1 LRSPSYSWH
10 SRGLAM
16 SLIEIEDLTFSYT
29 SQRQE
34 PALRNLSCSIEQGSF
49 VGITGLADAGKSTF
63 CRLIAGYIPH
73 FFHGEFSGRVSVA
86 ATDTRETTIGELA
99 ERVGFVFE
107 NPFDQLTGASLTVL
121 EEAAFALENMG
132 LAREEIRL
140 RAEKSLSQ
148 VGMGDLK
155 DRHPQQLS
163 GGQSQRLALAS
174 ILAVQ
179 PEVFILDEPTSQLDP
194 LGVEEVFDVITDM
207 HSTGNTLIVVSQDL
221 DHLAIRADRLIV
233 IDRGE
238 IKWDGEP
245 REVLLDA
252 AEARYPILIPDVL
265 QISRKLREAG
275 RIPSNSPVPLT
286 VVQAA
291 KELSSID
298 TPGSAAQTIAS
309 DRTSRRSKEKRSN
322 EIVFEDV
329 HFDYPT
335 GVSAIRGISLSLDE
349 GCVCIV
355 GQNGSGKTTFARHL
369 NGLLKPTRGHVLVR
383 GKDTREY
390 RVAELAREVGLAFQN
405 PDDQL
410 FRSTVEEEVRFGP
423 DNVGASP
430 EESKRL
436 VTSAME
442 LMGLEAVREK
452 KPHDLGVPE
461 RKRVATASVI
471 AMNTPVVVLDEPSG
485 GQDAEGIDLLGHLVG
500 HLVEQGKLVI
510 VVTHDVKFAARQA
523 DRVIALHQG
532 QVLLDDDPRTV
543 FGREEDLALTHVEP
557 PAVTRLGKL
566 LGLDETLLLPE
577 ELVADFAPE

>member
-1 LRSPSYSWH
+1 MADS
-10 SRGLAM
+10 AV
-16 SLIEIEDLTFSYT
+16 SLIEIEDLTFSYA
-29 SQRQE
+29 SKQHE
-34 PALRNLSCSIEQGSF
+34 PALRNLRCTIEQGSF
-49 VGITGLADAGKSTF
+49 VGITGPAEAGKTTF

-73 FFHGEFSGRVSVA
+73 FFHGEFSGNVNVA
-86 ATDTRETTIGELA
+86 GTDTRETTIGDLA

-148 VGMGDLK
+148 VGMEDLK

-207 HSTGNTLIVVSQDL
+207 HRGGNTLIVVSQDL
-221 DHLAIRADRLIV
+221 DHLAIRADRLMV
-233 IDRGE
+233 IDEGE

-245 REVLLDA
+245 RKVLLEA

-265 QISRKLREAG
+265 EISRKLRAAG
-275 RIPSNSPVPLT
+275 RIPSTSAVPLT
-286 VVQAA
+286 VEQAA
-291 KELSSID
+291 KELSPINI
-298 TPGSAAQTIAS
+298 PGSAAQTIVAGRAS
-309 DRTSRRSKEKRSN
+309 HQPKVESSKELL
-322 EIVFEDV
+322 FEDV
-329 HFDYPT
+329 HYDYPT

-355 GQNGSGKTTFARHL
+355 GQNGAGKTTLAKHL
-369 NGLLKPTRGHVLVR
+369 NGLLQPTRGRVLVR

-410 FRSTVEEEVRFGP
+410 FRSTVEVEVRFGP

-430 EESKRL
+430 EEAKRL
-436 VTSAME
+436 VATAMD
-442 LMGLEAVREK
+442 LMGLEAVRQK

-471 AMNTPVVVLDEPSG
+471 AMNTPVVVLDEPTG
-485 GQDAEGIDLLGHLVG
+485 GQDAKGIELLGQLVG
-500 HLVEQGKLVI
+500 QLVQQGKLVI
-510 VVTHDVKFAARQA
+510 VVTHDVKFAAQHA

-532 QVLLDDDPRTV
+532 RVLMDDDPRTV
-543 FGREEDLALTHVEP
+543 FGREEALALTHVEP

-566 LGLDETLLLPE
+566 MGLDETLLSPE
-577 ELVADFAPE
+577 ELLAVFAPE

>member
-1 LRSPSYSWH
+1 V
-10 SRGLAM
+10 
-16 SLIEIEDLTFSYT
+16 SLVEIEELTFSYA
-29 SQRQE
+29 SQQHE
-34 PALRNLSCSIEQGSF
+34 PALRNLSCTIEQGSF
-49 VGITGLADAGKSTF
+49 VGITGLAEAGKSTF

-73 FFHGEFSGRVSVA
+73 FFHGEFSGKVNVA
-86 ATDTRETTIGELA
+86 GTDTRETTIGELA

-140 RAEKSLSQ
+140 RAENSLSQ
-148 VGMGDLK
+148 VGMEDLK

-207 HSTGNTLIVVSQDL
+207 HRGGNTLIVVSQDL
-221 DHLAIRADRLIV
+221 DHLAIRADRLMV

-245 REVLLDA
+245 RKVLLEA

-265 QISRKLREAG
+265 QISRKLRAAG
-275 RIPSNSPVPLT
+275 RIPSTSPVPLT
-286 VVQAA
+286 VEQAA
-291 KELSSID
+291 KELSSIN
-298 TPGSAAQTIAS
+298 TPGSAAQTIAAG
-309 DRTSRRSKEKRSN
+309 RTSRHSKVESSKEL
-322 EIVFEDV
+322 VFEDV
-329 HFDYPT
+329 HYDYPT
-335 GVSAIRGISLSLDE
+335 GVSAIRGVSLSLDE

-355 GQNGSGKTTFARHL
+355 GQNGAGKTTFAKHL
-369 NGLLKPTRGHVLVR
+369 NGLLRPTRGRVLVR

-390 RVAELAREVGLAFQN
+390 RIAELARGVGLAFQN

-430 EESKRL
+430 EEAKRL
-436 VTSAME
+436 VATAMD
-442 LMGLEAVREK
+442 LMDLEAVREK

-461 RKRVATASVI
+461 RKRVAIASVI
-471 AMNTPVVVLDEPSG
+471 AMNTPVVVLDEPTG
-485 GQDAEGIDLLGHLVG
+485 GQDAEGIDLLGQLVAQ
-500 HLVEQGKLVI
+500 LVRQGKLVI
-510 VVTHDVKFAARQA
+510 VVTHDVKFAALHA

-532 QVLLDDDPRTV
+532 RVLLDDDPRTV
-543 FGREEDLALTHVEP
+543 FSREEALARTHVEP
-557 PAVTRLGKL
+557 PAVTKLGKL
-566 LGLDETLLLPE
+566 LGLEETLLLPE
-577 ELVADFAPE
+577 ELLAVFAPE

>member
-1 LRSPSYSWH
+1 L
-10 SRGLAM
+10 
-16 SLIEIEDLTFSYT
+16 SLIEIEDLTFSYAA
-29 SQRQE
+29 QRQE
-34 PALRNLSCSIEQGSF
+34 PALRNVSCAVEQGTF
-49 VGITGLADAGKSTF
+49 VGITGLAEAGKSTF

-73 FFHGEFSGRVSVA
+73 FFHGELSGRVSVA
-86 ATDTRETTIGELA
+86 GTDTRETTIGELA

-148 VGMGDLK
+148 VGMEDLK

-194 LGVEEVFDVITDM
+194 LGVEEVFDVISDM
-207 HSTGNTLIVVSQDL
+207 HRRGNTLIVVSQDL
-221 DHLAIRADRLIV
+221 DHLAIRADRMIV
-233 IDRGE
+233 IDEGE

-245 REVLLDA
+245 RKVLLDA

-265 QISRKLREAG
+265 EISRKLREAG
-275 RIPSNSPVPLT
+275 RIPSDSPVPLT
-286 VVQAA
+286 VEQAA

-298 TPGSAAQTIAS
+298 TTGSATQTVAS
-309 DRTSRRSKEKRSN
+309 GCTTRRSKLESSN
-322 EIVFEDV
+322 EILFEDV
-329 HFDYPT
+329 FYDYPA
-335 GVSAIRGISLSLDE
+335 GVSAIRGVSFSLDE

-355 GQNGSGKTTFARHL
+355 GQNGAGKTTLARHL
-369 NGLLKPTRGHVLVR
+369 NGLLKPTRGRVLVR
-383 GKDTREY
+383 GKDTRQY

-410 FRSTVEEEVRFGP
+410 FRSTVEDEVRFGP

-430 EESKRL
+430 EEANPLIS
-436 VTSAME
+436 SAID

-471 AMNTPVVVLDEPSG
+471 AMNTPVVVLDEPTG
-485 GQDAEGIDLLGHLVG
+485 GQDAEGIDLLGQLVG
-500 HLVEQGKLVI
+500 SLVQQGKLMIVI
-510 VVTHDVKFAARQA
+510 THDVKFAARYA

-543 FGREEDLALTHVEP
+543 LGRKEDLSRTHVEP

-577 ELVADFAPE
+577 ELLAVFSPE

>member
-1 LRSPSYSWH
+1 L
-10 SRGLAM
+10 
-16 SLIEIEDLTFSYT
+16 SLIEIEDLTFSYA
-29 SQRQE
+29 SQQHE
-34 PALRNLSCSIEQGSF
+34 PALRNLSCTIEQGSF
-49 VGITGLADAGKSTF
+49 VGITGLAEAGKSTC

-73 FFHGEFSGRVSVA
+73 FFHGEFSGRVNVA
-86 ATDTRETTIGELA
+86 GTDTRETTIGELA

-148 VGMGDLK
+148 VGMEDLM

-174 ILAVQ
+174 ILAVK

-207 HSTGNTLIVVSQDL
+207 HSRGNTLIVVSQDL
-221 DHLAIRADRLIV
+221 DHLAIHADRLVV

-245 REVLLDA
+245 REVLLEA

-265 QISRKLREAG
+265 EISRKLRAAG

-286 VVQAA
+286 VEQAA
-291 KELSSID
+291 TVLSSID
-298 TPGSAAQTIAS
+298 ERGSAAQPIDS
-309 DRTSRRSKEKRSN
+309 GRTSRHSKVESSKEL
-322 EIVFEDV
+322 VFEDV
-329 HFDYPT
+329 HYDYPT
-335 GVSAIRGISLSLDE
+335 GVSAIRGVSLSLDE

-355 GQNGSGKTTFARHL
+355 GQNGAGKTTFAKHL
-369 NGLLKPTRGHVLVR
+369 NGLLRPTRGRVLVR

-430 EESKRL
+430 EQAKRL
-436 VTSAME
+436 VTSAMD

-471 AMNTPVVVLDEPSG
+471 AMNTPVVVLDEPTG
-485 GQDAEGIDLLGHLVG
+485 GQDAEGIDLLGKLVG
-500 HLVEQGKLVI
+500 SLVQQGKLVI
-510 VVTHDVKFAARQA
+510 VVTHDVKFAARHA

-532 QVLLDDDPRTV
+532 RVLLDDGPRTV
-543 FGREEDLALTHVEP
+543 FGREETLARTHVEP

-566 LGLDETLLLPE
+566 LGLDDTLLSPQELLAVLDPE
-577 ELVADFAPE
+577 

>member
-1 LRSPSYSWH
+1 L
-10 SRGLAM
+10 
-16 SLIEIEDLTFSYT
+16 SLIEIEDLTFSYA
-29 SQRQE
+29 SQQHE
-34 PALRNLSCSIEQGSF
+34 PALRNLSCTIEQGSF
-49 VGITGLADAGKSTF
+49 VGITGLAEAGKSTC

-73 FFHGEFSGRVSVA
+73 FFHGEFSGRVNVA
-86 ATDTRETTIGELA
+86 GTDTAETTIGDLA

-148 VGMGDLK
+148 VGMEDLM

-174 ILAVQ
+174 ILAVK

-207 HSTGNTLIVVSQDL
+207 HSRGNTLIVVSQDL
-221 DHLAIRADRLIV
+221 DHLAIHADRLVV

-245 REVLLDA
+245 REVLLEA

-265 QISRKLREAG
+265 EISRKLRAAG

-286 VVQAA
+286 VEQAA
-291 KELSSID
+291 TVLSSID
-298 TPGSAAQTIAS
+298 ERGSAAQPIDS
-309 DRTSRRSKEKRSN
+309 GRTSRHSKVESSKEL
-322 EIVFEDV
+322 VFEDV
-329 HFDYPT
+329 HYDYPT
-335 GVSAIRGISLSLDE
+335 GVSAIRGVSLSLDE

-355 GQNGSGKTTFARHL
+355 GQNGAGKTTFAKHL
-369 NGLLKPTRGHVLVR
+369 NGLLRPTRGRVLVR

-430 EESKRL
+430 EQAKRL
-436 VTSAME
+436 VTSAMD

-471 AMNTPVVVLDEPSG
+471 AMNTPVVVLDEPTG
-485 GQDAEGIDLLGHLVG
+485 GQDAEGIDLLGKLVG
-500 HLVEQGKLVI
+500 SLVQQGKLVI
-510 VVTHDVKFAARQA
+510 VVTHDVKFAARHA

-532 QVLLDDDPRTV
+532 RVLLDDGPRTV
-543 FGREEDLALTHVEP
+543 FGREETLARTHVEP

-566 LGLDETLLLPE
+566 LGLDDTLLSPQELLAVLDPE
-577 ELVADFAPE
+577 

>member
-1 LRSPSYSWH
+1 MANS
-10 SRGLAM
+10 AV
-16 SLIEIEDLTFSYT
+16 SLIEIEDLTFSYST
-29 SQRQE
+29 QQHE

-49 VGITGLADAGKSTF
+49 VGITGLAEAGKSTF

-73 FFHGEFSGRVSVA
+73 FFQGEFSGRVNVA
-86 ATDTRETTIGELA
+86 GKDTTETTIGELA
-99 ERVGFVFE
+99 EWVGFVFE

-132 LAREEIRL
+132 LAREQIRL
-140 RAEKSLSQ
+140 RAEKSLTQ
-148 VGMGDLK
+148 VGMEDLK

-194 LGVEEVFDVITDM
+194 LGVEEVFDVISDM
-207 HSTGNTLIVVSQDL
+207 HTRGNTLIVVSQDL
-221 DHLAIRADRLIV
+221 DHLAIRADRLMV
-233 IDRGE
+233 IDKGE

-245 REVLLDA
+245 REVLLEA

-265 QISRKLREAG
+265 EISRKLRAAG
-275 RIPSNSPVPLT
+275 RIPSNPPLPLT
-286 VVQAA
+286 VEQAA
-291 KELSSID
+291 NELSSVD
-298 TPGSAAQTIAS
+298 TPGSAETIAAG
-309 DRTSRRSKEKRSN
+309 RTSRHSKVESSKELD
-322 EIVFEDV
+322 FEDV
-329 HFDYPT
+329 HYDYPT
-335 GVSAIRGISLSLDE
+335 GVSAIRGVSLSLDE

-355 GQNGSGKTTFARHL
+355 GQNGAGKTTFAKHL
-369 NGLLKPTRGHVLVR
+369 NGLLRPTRGRVLVR

-423 DNVGASP
+423 DNVGAGP
-430 EESKRL
+430 EEAKRM
-436 VTSAME
+436 VAFAMD
-442 LMGLEAVREK
+442 LMGLEAVPEK

-471 AMNTPVVVLDEPSG
+471 AMNTPVVVLDEPTG
-485 GQDAEGIDLLGHLVG
+485 GQDAEGIELLGQLVG
-500 HLVEQGKLVI
+500 QLVQQGKLVV
-510 VVTHDVKFAARQA
+510 VVTHDVNFAARHA
-523 DRVIALHQG
+523 DRVIALYQG
-532 QVLLDDDPRTV
+532 RVLLDDDPRTV
-543 FGREEDLALTHVEP
+543 FGREETLARTHVEP

-566 LGLDETLLLPE
+566 LGLDEILLSPE
-577 ELVADFAPE
+577 ELLAVFAPE

>member
-1 LRSPSYSWH
+1 MADS
-10 SRGLAM
+10 AV
-16 SLIEIEDLTFSYT
+16 SLIEIEDLTFSYST
-29 SQRQE
+29 QQHE

-49 VGITGLADAGKSTF
+49 VGITGLAEAGKSTF

-73 FFHGEFSGRVSVA
+73 FFQGEFSGRVNVA
-86 ATDTRETTIGELA
+86 GKDTRETTIGELA
-99 ERVGFVFE
+99 EWVGFVFE

-132 LAREEIRL
+132 LAREQIRL
-140 RAEKSLSQ
+140 RAEKSLTQ
-148 VGMGDLK
+148 VGMEDLK

-194 LGVEEVFDVITDM
+194 LGVEEVFDVISDM
-207 HSTGNTLIVVSQDL
+207 HTIGNTLIVVSQDL
-221 DHLAIRADRLIV
+221 DHLALRADRLMV
-233 IDRGE
+233 IDKGE

-245 REVLLDA
+245 REVLLEA

-265 QISRKLREAG
+265 EISRKLRAAG
-275 RIPSNSPVPLT
+275 RIPSNPPLPLT
-286 VVQAA
+286 VEQAA
-291 KELSSID
+291 NELYSIG
-298 TPGSAAQTIAS
+298 TPGSAETIAAG
-309 DRTSRRSKEKRSN
+309 RTSRHSKVESSKEL
-322 EIVFEDV
+322 VFEDV
-329 HFDYPT
+329 HYDYPT
-335 GVSAIRGISLSLDE
+335 GVSAIRGVSLSLDE

-355 GQNGSGKTTFARHL
+355 GQNGAGKTTFAKHL
-369 NGLLKPTRGHVLVR
+369 NGLLRPTRGRVLVR

-423 DNVGASP
+423 DNVGAGP
-430 EESKRL
+430 EEAKRM
-436 VTSAME
+436 VAFAMD
-442 LMGLEAVREK
+442 LMGLEAVPEK

-471 AMNTPVVVLDEPSG
+471 AMNTPVVVLDEPTG
-485 GQDAEGIDLLGHLVG
+485 GQDAEGIELLGQLVG
-500 HLVEQGKLVI
+500 QLVQQGKLVV
-510 VVTHDVKFAARQA
+510 VVTHDVNFAARHA
-523 DRVIALHQG
+523 DRVIALYQG
-532 QVLLDDDPRTV
+532 RVLLDDYPRTV
-543 FGREEDLALTHVEP
+543 FGREETLACTHVEP

-566 LGLDETLLLPE
+566 LGLDETLLSPE
-577 ELVADFAPE
+577 ELLAVFAPE

>member
-1 LRSPSYSWH
+1 
-10 SRGLAM
+10 M
-16 SLIEIEDLTFSYT
+16 SLIEIEDLTFSYA
-29 SQRQE
+29 SQQHE
-34 PALRNLSCSIEQGSF
+34 PALRNLSCTIEQGTF
-49 VGITGLADAGKSTF
+49 VGITGLAEAGKSTF
-63 CRLIAGYIPH
+63 CRLISGYIPH
-73 FFHGEFSGRVSVA
+73 FFHGEFSGTVSVA
-86 ATDTRETTIGELA
+86 RTDTRETTIGELA

-132 LAREEIRL
+132 LARDEIRL

-148 VGMGDLK
+148 VGMEDLE

-194 LGVEEVFDVITDM
+194 LGVEEVFEVITDM
-207 HSTGNTLIVVSQDL
+207 HRAGNTLIVVSQDL

-233 IDRGE
+233 IDKGE

-245 REVLLDA
+245 RNVLLEA
-252 AEARYPILIPDVL
+252 AAARYPILIPDVL
-265 QISRKLREAG
+265 EISRKLREAG
-275 RIPSNSPVPLT
+275 RISSNSPVPLT
-286 VVQAA
+286 VEQAA

-298 TPGSAAQTIAS
+298 TTGSASQAIAAGS
-309 DRTSRRSKEKRSN
+309 TSRRSKTQSSY

-329 HFDYPT
+329 HYDYPT
-335 GVSAIRGISLSLDE
+335 GVSAIRGVSLSLDE

-355 GQNGSGKTTFARHL
+355 GQNGAGKTTLARHL
-369 NGLLKPTRGHVLVR
+369 NGLLKPTRGRVLVR

-390 RVAELAREVGLAFQN
+390 RVAELAKEVGLAFQN

-423 DNVGASP
+423 DNVGASS
-430 EESKRL
+430 EEAKRL
-436 VTSAME
+436 IDSAID

-471 AMNTPVVVLDEPSG
+471 AMNTPVVVLDEPTG
-485 GQDAEGIDLLGHLVG
+485 GQDAEGIDLLGQLVRS
-500 HLVEQGKLVI
+500 LVQQGKQVL
-510 VVTHDVKFAARQA
+510 VVTHDVRFAARHA

-532 QVLLDDDPRTV
+532 KVLLDDDPRAV

-557 PAVTRLGKL
+557 PAVTRLGKQ

-577 ELVADFAPE
+577 ELLSLYTPE

>member
-1 LRSPSYSWH
+1 MADS
-10 SRGLAM
+10 AV
-16 SLIEIEDLTFSYT
+16 SLIEIEDLTFSYST
-29 SQRQE
+29 QQHE

-49 VGITGLADAGKSTF
+49 VGITGLAEAGKSTF

-73 FFHGEFSGRVSVA
+73 FFQGEFSGRVNVA
-86 ATDTRETTIGELA
+86 GKDTRETTIGELA
-99 ERVGFVFE
+99 EWVGFVFE

-132 LAREEIRL
+132 LAREQIRL
-140 RAEKSLSQ
+140 RAEKSLTQ
-148 VGMGDLK
+148 VGMEDLK

-194 LGVEEVFDVITDM
+194 LGVEEVFDVISDM
-207 HSTGNTLIVVSQDL
+207 HTRGNTLIVVSQDL
-221 DHLAIRADRLIV
+221 DHLALRADRLMV
-233 IDRGE
+233 IDKGE

-245 REVLLDA
+245 REVLLEA

-265 QISRKLREAG
+265 EISRKLRAAG
-275 RIPSNSPVPLT
+275 RIPSNPPLPLT
-286 VVQAA
+286 VEQAA
-291 KELSSID
+291 NELYSIG
-298 TPGSAAQTIAS
+298 TPGSAETIAAG
-309 DRTSRRSKEKRSN
+309 RTSRHSKVESSKEL
-322 EIVFEDV
+322 VFEDV
-329 HFDYPT
+329 HYDYPT
-335 GVSAIRGISLSLDE
+335 GVSAIRGVSLSLDE

-355 GQNGSGKTTFARHL
+355 GQNGAGKTTFAKHL
-369 NGLLKPTRGHVLVR
+369 NGLLRPTRGRVLVR

-423 DNVGASP
+423 DNVGAGP
-430 EESKRL
+430 EEAKRM
-436 VTSAME
+436 VAFAMD
-442 LMGLEAVREK
+442 LMGLEAVPEK

-471 AMNTPVVVLDEPSG
+471 AMNTPVVVLDEPTG
-485 GQDAEGIDLLGHLVG
+485 GQDAEGIELLGQLVG
-500 HLVEQGKLVI
+500 QLVQQGKLVV
-510 VVTHDVKFAARQA
+510 VVTHDVNFAARHA
-523 DRVIALHQG
+523 DRVIALYQG
-532 QVLLDDDPRTV
+532 RVLLDDVPRTV
-543 FGREEDLALTHVEP
+543 FGREETLARTHVEP

-566 LGLDETLLLPE
+566 LGLEETLLSPE
-577 ELVADFAPE
+577 ELLAVFAPE

>member
-1 LRSPSYSWH
+1 MADS
-10 SRGLAM
+10 AV
-16 SLIEIEDLTFSYT
+16 SLIEIEDLTFSYA
-29 SQRQE
+29 SQKHE
-34 PALRNLSCSIEQGSF
+34 PALRNLSCTIEQGTF
-49 VGITGLADAGKSTF
+49 VGITGLAEAGKSTF
-63 CRLIAGYIPH
+63 CRLMAGYIPH
-73 FFHGEFSGRVSVA
+73 FFQGEFSGRVNVA
-86 ATDTRETTIGELA
+86 GTDTRETTIGELA

-132 LAREEIRL
+132 LAREEVRL

-148 VGMGDLK
+148 VGIEDLK
-155 DRHPQQLS
+155 NRHPQQLS
-163 GGQSQRLALAS
+163 GGESQRLALAS
-174 ILAVQ
+174 ILAVH

-207 HSTGNTLIVVSQDL
+207 HGRGNTLIVVSQDL
-221 DHLAIRADRLIV
+221 DHLAIRADRLMV

-245 REVLLDA
+245 RKVLLEA

-265 QISRKLREAG
+265 QISRKLRATK
-275 RIPSNSPVPLT
+275 RIPSTSPVPLT
-286 VVQAA
+286 VEQAA

-298 TPGSAAQTIAS
+298 TPGSAAGTIAS
-309 DRTSRRSKEKRSN
+309 GRTSRHSKVEGSKEL
-322 EIVFEDV
+322 VFEDV
-329 HFDYPT
+329 HYDYPT
-335 GVSAIRGISLSLDE
+335 GVSAIRGVSLSLDE

-355 GQNGSGKTTFARHL
+355 GQNGAGKTTFAKHL
-369 NGLLKPTRGHVLVR
+369 NGLLRPTRGRVLVR

-410 FRSTVEEEVRFGP
+410 FRSTVEDEVRFGP

-430 EESKRL
+430 EEAKRL
-436 VTSAME
+436 VATAMD

-471 AMNTPVVVLDEPSG
+471 AMNTPVVVLDEPTG
-485 GQDAEGIDLLGHLVG
+485 GQDAEGIELLGQLVG
-500 HLVEQGKLVI
+500 QLVQQGKLVI
-510 VVTHDVKFAARQA
+510 VVTHDVKFAGRHA
-523 DRVIALHQG
+523 DRVIAFHQG
-532 QVLLDDDPRTV
+532 SVLLDDDPRTV
-543 FGREEDLALTHVEP
+543 FSREEALARTHVEA

-566 LGLDETLLLPE
+566 LGLDETLLTPE
-577 ELVADFAPE
+577 EFLAVFDPE

>member
-1 LRSPSYSWH
+1 
-10 SRGLAM
+10 M
-16 SLIEIEDLTFSYT
+16 SLIEIEDLTFSYST
-29 SQRQE
+29 QQHE
-34 PALRNLSCSIEQGSF
+34 PALRSLSCSIEQGSF
-49 VGITGLADAGKSTF
+49 VGITGLAEAGKSTF

-73 FFHGEFSGRVSVA
+73 FFQGEFSGRVNVA
-86 ATDTRETTIGELA
+86 GKDTRGTTIGELA
-99 ERVGFVFE
+99 EWVGFVFE

-132 LAREEIRL
+132 LAREQIRL
-140 RAEKSLSQ
+140 RAEKSLTQ
-148 VGMGDLK
+148 VGMEDLR

-207 HSTGNTLIVVSQDL
+207 HRGGNTLIVVSQDL
-221 DHLAIRADRLIV
+221 DHLAIRADRLMV
-233 IDRGE
+233 IDEGE

-245 REVLLDA
+245 RKVLLEA
-252 AEARYPILIPDVL
+252 AEARFPILIPDVL
-265 QISRKLREAG
+265 QISRKLRATK
-275 RIPSNSPVPLT
+275 RIPSTSPVPLA
-286 VVQAA
+286 VEQAA
-291 KELSSID
+291 KELSPINI
-298 TPGSAAQTIAS
+298 PGSAAQTIVAGRAS
-309 DRTSRRSKEKRSN
+309 HQPTVESSKELL
-322 EIVFEDV
+322 FEDV
-329 HFDYPT
+329 HYDYPT
-335 GVSAIRGISLSLDE
+335 GVSAIRGVSLSLDE

-355 GQNGSGKTTFARHL
+355 GQNGAGKTTFAKHL
-369 NGLLKPTRGHVLVR
+369 NGLLQPTRGRVLVR

-410 FRSTVEEEVRFGP
+410 FRSTVEVEVRFGP

-430 EESKRL
+430 EEAKRL
-436 VTSAME
+436 VATAMD
-442 LMGLEAVREK
+442 LMGLEAVRQK

-471 AMNTPVVVLDEPSG
+471 AMNTPVVVLDEPTG
-485 GQDAEGIDLLGHLVG
+485 GQDAKGIELLGQLVG
-500 HLVEQGKLVI
+500 QLVQQGKLVI
-510 VVTHDVKFAARQA
+510 VVTHDVKFAAQHA

-532 QVLLDDDPRTV
+532 RVLLDDDPRTV
-543 FGREEDLALTHVEP
+543 FGREEALARTHVEP

-566 LGLDETLLLPE
+566 LGLEETLLSPE
-577 ELVADFAPE
+577 ELLAVFAPE

>member
-1 LRSPSYSWH
+1 
-10 SRGLAM
+10 M
-16 SLIEIEDLTFSYT
+16 SLIEIEDLTFSYA

-34 PALRNLSCSIEQGSF
+34 PALGNVSCTIEQGTF
-49 VGITGLADAGKSTF
+49 VGITGLAEAGKSTF

-73 FFHGEFSGRVSVA
+73 FFHGELSGKVSVA
-86 ATDTRETTIGELA
+86 GTDTRETTIGELA

-140 RAEKSLSQ
+140 RAEKGLSQ
-148 VGMGDLK
+148 VGMEDLK

-207 HSTGNTLIVVSQDL
+207 HRGGNTLIVVSQDL

-233 IDRGE
+233 IDKGE

-245 REVLLDA
+245 REVLLEA
-252 AEARYPILIPDVL
+252 AAARYPILIPDVL
-265 QISRKLREAG
+265 EVSRKLREAG
-275 RIPSNSPVPLT
+275 HITSNSPVPLT
-286 VVQAA
+286 VEQAA
-291 KELSSID
+291 NELSSVN
-298 TPGSAAQTIAS
+298 TTGSTAETVAAG
-309 DRTSRRSKEKRSN
+309 RTSRHSKVEGSA
-322 EIVFEDV
+322 EIVLEDV
-329 HFDYPT
+329 HYDYPT
-335 GVSAIRGISLSLDE
+335 GVSAIRGVSLSLDE

-355 GQNGSGKTTFARHL
+355 GQNGAGKTTFARHL
-369 NGLLKPTRGHVLVR
+369 NGLLKPTRGSVLVR

-423 DNVGASP
+423 NNVGASP
-430 EESKRL
+430 EEARRL
-436 VTSAME
+436 VTSAIN

-461 RKRVATASVI
+461 RTRVATASVI
-471 AMNTPVVVLDEPSG
+471 AMNTPVVVLDEPTG
-485 GQDAEGIDLLGHLVG
+485 GQDAEGIDLLGHLVRT
-500 HLVEQGKLVI
+500 LVQQGKLVI
-510 VVTHDVKFAARQA
+510 VVTHDVKFAARHA

-532 QVLLDDDPRTV
+532 RVLLDDDPRKV
-543 FGREEDLALTHVEP
+543 FGREEDLARTHVEP

-566 LGLDETLLLPE
+566 LGLDETLLVPE
-577 ELVADFAPE
+577 ELVAVFAPE

>member
-1 LRSPSYSWH
+1 MADS
-10 SRGLAM
+10 AV
-16 SLIEIEDLTFSYT
+16 SLIEIEDLTFSYST
-29 SQRQE
+29 QQHE

-49 VGITGLADAGKSTF
+49 VGITGLAEAGKSTF

-73 FFHGEFSGRVSVA
+73 FFQGEFSGRVNVA
-86 ATDTRETTIGELA
+86 GKDTRETTIGELA
-99 ERVGFVFE
+99 EWVGFVFE

-132 LAREEIRL
+132 LAREQIRL
-140 RAEKSLSQ
+140 RAEKSLTQ
-148 VGMGDLK
+148 VGMEDLK

-207 HSTGNTLIVVSQDL
+207 HGRGNTLIVVSQDL
-221 DHLAIRADRLIV
+221 DHLAIRADRLMV
-233 IDRGE
+233 IDKAE

-245 REVLLDA
+245 REVLLEA

-265 QISRKLREAG
+265 EISCKLRAAG
-275 RIPSNSPVPLT
+275 RIPSNPPLPLT
-286 VVQAA
+286 VEQAA
-291 KELSSID
+291 NELSSIV
-298 TPGSAAQTIAS
+298 TPDSAEIIAAG
-309 DRTSRRSKEKRSN
+309 RTSRHSKVESSKEL
-322 EIVFEDV
+322 VFEDV
-329 HFDYPT
+329 HYDYPT
-335 GVSAIRGISLSLDE
+335 GVSAIRGVSLSLDE

-355 GQNGSGKTTFARHL
+355 GQNGAGKTTFAKHL
-369 NGLLKPTRGHVLVR
+369 NGLLRPTRGRVLVR

-423 DNVGASP
+423 DNVGAGP
-430 EESKRL
+430 EEAKRM
-436 VTSAME
+436 VAFAMD
-442 LMGLEAVREK
+442 LMGLEAVPEK

-471 AMNTPVVVLDEPSG
+471 AMNTPVVVLDEPTG
-485 GQDAEGIDLLGHLVG
+485 GQDAEGIELLGQLVG
-500 HLVEQGKLVI
+500 QLVQQGKLVV
-510 VVTHDVKFAARQA
+510 VVTHDVNFAARHA
-523 DRVIALHQG
+523 DRVIALYQG
-532 QVLLDDDPRTV
+532 RVLLDDVPRTV
-543 FGREEDLALTHVEP
+543 FGREETLARTHVEP

-566 LGLDETLLLPE
+566 LGLEETLLSPE
-577 ELVADFAPE
+577 ELLAVFAPE

>member
-1 LRSPSYSWH
+1 MADS
-10 SRGLAM
+10 AV
-16 SLIEIEDLTFSYT
+16 SLIEIEDLTFSYA
-29 SQRQE
+29 SQQHE
-34 PALRNLSCSIEQGSF
+34 PALRNLSCTIEQGSF
-49 VGITGLADAGKSTF
+49 VGITGLAEAGKSTF

-73 FFHGEFSGRVSVA
+73 FFHGEFSGKVNVA
-86 ATDTRETTIGELA
+86 GTDTRATTIGELA

-140 RAEKSLSQ
+140 RAEKSLAQ
-148 VGMGDLK
+148 VGMEDLK

-163 GGQSQRLALAS
+163 GGESQRLALAS

-194 LGVEEVFDVITDM
+194 LGVEEVFDVITDI
-207 HSTGNTLIVVSQDL
+207 HHGGNTLIVVSQDL
-221 DHLAIRADRLIV
+221 DHLAIRADRLMV
-233 IDRGE
+233 IDKGE

-245 REVLLDA
+245 RKVLLEA
-252 AEARYPILIPDVL
+252 AETRYPILIPDVL
-265 QISRKLREAG
+265 EISRKLRATG
-275 RIPSNSPVPLT
+275 RIPSTSPVPLT
-286 VVQAA
+286 VEQAA

-298 TPGSAAQTIAS
+298 TPGSAAQTIAAS
-309 DRTSRRSKEKRSN
+309 RTSRNSKVENSN

-329 HFDYPT
+329 HFHYPT
-335 GVSAIRGISLSLDE
+335 GVSAIRGVSLSLAE
-349 GCVCIV
+349 GCICIV
-355 GQNGSGKTTFARHL
+355 GQNGAGKTTFAKHL
-369 NGLLKPTRGHVLVR
+369 NGLLRPTRGRVLVR

-430 EESKRL
+430 EEAKRL
-436 VTSAME
+436 ISSAMD
-442 LMGLEAVREK
+442 LMSLEAVRKK

-471 AMNTPVVVLDEPSG
+471 AMNTPVVVLDEPTG
-485 GQDAEGIDLLGHLVG
+485 GQDAEGIELLGQLVG
-500 HLVEQGKLVI
+500 TLVQQGKLVI
-510 VVTHDVKFAARQA
+510 VVTHDVKFAAQHA

-532 QVLLDDDPRTV
+532 RVLLDDDPRTV
-543 FGREEDLALTHVEP
+543 FGREEALARTHVEP
-557 PAVTRLGKL
+557 PAATQLGKL
-566 LGLDETLLLPE
+566 LRLDETVLSPE
-577 ELVADFAPE
+577 ELLAVLVPE

>member
-1 LRSPSYSWH
+1 MADS
-10 SRGLAM
+10 AV
-16 SLIEIEDLTFSYT
+16 SLIEIEDLTFSYST
-29 SQRQE
+29 QQHE

-49 VGITGLADAGKSTF
+49 VGITGLAEAGKSTF

-73 FFHGEFSGRVSVA
+73 FFQGEFSGRVNVA
-86 ATDTRETTIGELA
+86 GKDTRETTIGELA
-99 ERVGFVFE
+99 EWVGFVFE

-132 LAREEIRL
+132 LAREQIRL
-140 RAEKSLSQ
+140 RAEKSLTQ
-148 VGMGDLK
+148 VGMEDLK

-194 LGVEEVFDVITDM
+194 LGVEEVFDVISDM
-207 HSTGNTLIVVSQDL
+207 HTRGNTLIVVSQDL
-221 DHLAIRADRLIV
+221 DHLAIRADRLMV
-233 IDRGE
+233 IDKAE

-245 REVLLDA
+245 REVLLEA

-265 QISRKLREAG
+265 EISCKLRAAG
-275 RIPSNSPVPLT
+275 RIPSNPPLPLT
-286 VVQAA
+286 VEQAA
-291 KELSSID
+291 NELSSIV
-298 TPGSAAQTIAS
+298 TPDSAEIIAAG
-309 DRTSRRSKEKRSN
+309 RTSRHSKVESSKEL
-322 EIVFEDV
+322 VFEDV
-329 HFDYPT
+329 HYDYPT
-335 GVSAIRGISLSLDE
+335 GVSAIRGVSLSLDE

-355 GQNGSGKTTFARHL
+355 GQNGAGKTTFAKHL
-369 NGLLKPTRGHVLVR
+369 NGLLRPTRGRVLVR

-423 DNVGASP
+423 DNVGAGP
-430 EESKRL
+430 EEAKRM
-436 VTSAME
+436 VAFAMD
-442 LMGLEAVREK
+442 LMGLEAVPEK

-471 AMNTPVVVLDEPSG
+471 AMNTPVVVLDEPTG
-485 GQDAEGIDLLGHLVG
+485 GQDAEGIELLGQLVG
-500 HLVEQGKLVI
+500 QLVQQGKLVV
-510 VVTHDVKFAARQA
+510 VVTHDVNFAARHA
-523 DRVIALHQG
+523 DRVIALYQG
-532 QVLLDDDPRTV
+532 RVLLDDVPRTV
-543 FGREEDLALTHVEP
+543 FGREETLARTHVEP

-566 LGLDETLLLPE
+566 LGLEETLLSPE
-577 ELVADFAPE
+577 ELLAVFAPE

>member
-1 LRSPSYSWH
+1 
-10 SRGLAM
+10 M
-16 SLIEIEDLTFSYT
+16 SLIEIEDLTFSYA
-29 SQRQE
+29 SKQHE
-34 PALRNLSCSIEQGSF
+34 PALRNLRCTIEQGSF
-49 VGITGLADAGKSTF
+49 VGITGPAEAGKTTF

-73 FFHGEFSGRVSVA
+73 FFHGEFSGNVNVA
-86 ATDTRETTIGELA
+86 GTDTRETTIGDLA

-148 VGMGDLK
+148 VGMEDLK

-207 HSTGNTLIVVSQDL
+207 HRGGNTLIVVSQDL
-221 DHLAIRADRLIV
+221 DHLAIRADRLMV
-233 IDRGE
+233 IDEGE

-245 REVLLDA
+245 RKVLLEA

-265 QISRKLREAG
+265 ELSRKLRAAG
-275 RIPSNSPVPLT
+275 RIPSTSAVPLT
-286 VVQAA
+286 VEQAA
-291 KELSSID
+291 KELSPINI
-298 TPGSAAQTIAS
+298 PGSAAQTIVAGRAS
-309 DRTSRRSKEKRSN
+309 HQPTVESSKELL
-322 EIVFEDV
+322 FEDV
-329 HFDYPT
+329 HYNYPT
-335 GVSAIRGISLSLDE
+335 GVSAIRGVSLSLDE

-355 GQNGSGKTTFARHL
+355 GQNGAGKTTLAKHL
-369 NGLLKPTRGHVLVR
+369 NGLLQPTRGRVLVR

-410 FRSTVEEEVRFGP
+410 FRSTVEVEVRFGP

-430 EESKRL
+430 EEAKRL
-436 VTSAME
+436 VATAMD
-442 LMGLEAVREK
+442 LMGLEAVRQK

-471 AMNTPVVVLDEPSG
+471 AMNTPVVVLDEPTG
-485 GQDAEGIDLLGHLVG
+485 GQDAKGIELLGQLVG
-500 HLVEQGKLVI
+500 QLVQQGKLVI
-510 VVTHDVKFAARQA
+510 VVTHDVKFAAQHA

-532 QVLLDDDPRTV
+532 RVLLDDDPRTV
-543 FGREEDLALTHVEP
+543 FGREEALARTHVEP

-566 LGLDETLLLPE
+566 MGLDETLLSPE
-577 ELVADFAPE
+577 ELLAVFAPE

>member
-1 LRSPSYSWH
+1 MADS
-10 SRGLAM
+10 AV
-16 SLIEIEDLTFSYT
+16 SLIEIEDLTFSYA
-29 SQRQE
+29 SQQQE
-34 PALRNLSCSIEQGSF
+34 PALRNLGCTIEQGSF
-49 VGITGLADAGKSTF
+49 VGITGLAEAGKSTF

-86 ATDTRETTIGELA
+86 GTDTRETTIGELA
-99 ERVGFVFE
+99 QRVGFVFE

-132 LAREEIRL
+132 MAREEIRL

-207 HSTGNTLIVVSQDL
+207 HGRGNTLIVVSQDL

-233 IDRGE
+233 IDNGE
-238 IKWDGEP
+238 IKWDAEP
-245 REVLLDA
+245 RKVLLEA

-265 QISRKLREAG
+265 EISRKLRAAG
-275 RIPSNSPVPLT
+275 RIPSSSPVPLT
-286 VVQAA
+286 VEQAA
-291 KELSSID
+291 EDLSSIN
-298 TPGSAAQTIAS
+298 TPGSVAKTITADS
-309 DRTSRRSKEKRSN
+309 PSRHSKVESSN

-335 GVSAIRGISLSLDE
+335 GVSAIRGVSLSLDE

-355 GQNGSGKTTFARHL
+355 GQNGAGKTTFARHL
-369 NGLLKPTRGHVLVR
+369 NGLLKPTQGRVLVR

-423 DNVGASP
+423 ENVGASS
-430 EESKRL
+430 EEVKRL
-436 VTSAME
+436 ISSAMD

-471 AMNTPVVVLDEPSG
+471 AMNTPVVVLDEPTG
-485 GQDAEGIDLLGHLVG
+485 GQDAEGIDLLGQLVG
-500 HLVEQGKLVI
+500 HLVQQRKLVL
-510 VVTHDVKFAARQA
+510 VVTHDVKFAARHA
-523 DRVIALHQG
+523 DQVIALHQG

-543 FGREEDLALTHVEP
+543 FGREEALARTHVEP

-566 LGLDETLLLPE
+566 LGLDETVLTPE
-577 ELVADFAPE
+577 ELLAVFAPE

>member
-1 LRSPSYSWH
+1 MPPAL
-10 SRGLAM
+10 GM

-29 SQRQE
+29 SQQNE
-34 PALRNLSCSIEQGSF
+34 PALKNLSCTIEQGSF
-49 VGITGLADAGKSTF
+49 VGITGLAEAGKSTF

-73 FFHGEFSGRVSVA
+73 FFHGEFSGKVTVA
-86 ATDTRETTIGELA
+86 GSDTRETTIRELA
-99 ERVGFVFE
+99 EKVEFVFE

-148 VGMGDLK
+148 VGMEDLK

-207 HSTGNTLIVVSQDL
+207 HGRGNTLIVVSQDL
-221 DHLAIRADRLIV
+221 DHLAIRADRLMV
-233 IDRGE
+233 IDKGE

-245 REVLLDA
+245 RKVLLEA

-265 QISRKLREAG
+265 EISRKLRAAG
-275 RIPSNSPVPLT
+275 RIPSNPPLPLT
-286 VVQAA
+286 VEQAA
-291 KELSSID
+291 NELSSID
-298 TPGSAAQTIAS
+298 TPGSAETIAAG
-309 DRTSRRSKEKRSN
+309 RTSRHSKVESSKEL
-322 EIVFEDV
+322 VFEDV
-329 HFDYPT
+329 HYDYPT
-335 GVSAIRGISLSLDE
+335 GVSAIRGVSLSLDE

-355 GQNGSGKTTFARHL
+355 GQNGAGKTTFAKHL
-369 NGLLKPTRGHVLVR
+369 NGLLRPTRGRVLVR

-430 EESKRL
+430 EEAKRL
-436 VTSAME
+436 VATAMD

-471 AMNTPVVVLDEPSG
+471 AMNTPVVVLDEPTG
-485 GQDAEGIDLLGHLVG
+485 GQDAEGIDLLGQLVG
-500 HLVEQGKLVI
+500 SLVQQGKLVI
-510 VVTHDVKFAARQA
+510 VVTHDVKFAARHA

-532 QVLLDDDPRTV
+532 RVLLDDGPRTV
-543 FGREEDLALTHVEP
+543 FGREETLACTHVEP
-557 PAVTRLGKL
+557 PAVTRLAKL
-566 LGLDETLLLPE
+566 LGLDETLLSPV
-577 ELVADFAPE
+577 ELLAVLAPE

>member
-1 LRSPSYSWH
+1 MADS
-10 SRGLAM
+10 AV
-16 SLIEIEDLTFSYT
+16 SLIEIEDLTFSYST
-29 SQRQE
+29 QQHE

-49 VGITGLADAGKSTF
+49 VGITGLAEAGKSTF

-73 FFHGEFSGRVSVA
+73 FFQGEFSGRVNVA
-86 ATDTRETTIGELA
+86 GKDTRETTIGELA
-99 ERVGFVFE
+99 EWVGFVFE

-132 LAREEIRL
+132 LAREQIRL
-140 RAEKSLSQ
+140 RAEKSLTQ
-148 VGMGDLK
+148 VGMEDLK

-194 LGVEEVFDVITDM
+194 LGVEEVFDVISDM
-207 HSTGNTLIVVSQDL
+207 HTRGNTLIVVSQDL
-221 DHLAIRADRLIV
+221 DHLALRADRLMV
-233 IDRGE
+233 IDKGE

-245 REVLLDA
+245 REVLLEA

-265 QISRKLREAG
+265 EISRKLRAAG
-275 RIPSNSPVPLT
+275 RIPSNPPLPLT
-286 VVQAA
+286 VEQAA
-291 KELSSID
+291 NELYSIG
-298 TPGSAAQTIAS
+298 TPGSAETIAAG
-309 DRTSRRSKEKRSN
+309 RTSRHSKVESSKEL
-322 EIVFEDV
+322 VFEDV
-329 HFDYPT
+329 HYDYPT
-335 GVSAIRGISLSLDE
+335 GVSAIRGVSLSLDE

-355 GQNGSGKTTFARHL
+355 GQNGAGKTTFAKHL
-369 NGLLKPTRGHVLVR
+369 NGLLRPTRGRVLVR

-423 DNVGASP
+423 DNVGAGP
-430 EESKRL
+430 EEAKRM
-436 VTSAME
+436 VAFAMD
-442 LMGLEAVREK
+442 LMGLEAVPEK

-471 AMNTPVVVLDEPSG
+471 AMNTPVVVLDEPTG
-485 GQDAEGIDLLGHLVG
+485 GQDAEGIELLGQLVG
-500 HLVEQGKLVI
+500 QLVQQGKLVV
-510 VVTHDVKFAARQA
+510 VVTHDVNFAARHA
-523 DRVIALHQG
+523 DRVIALYQG
-532 QVLLDDDPRTV
+532 RVLLDDYPRTV
-543 FGREEDLALTHVEP
+543 FGREETLACTHVEP

-566 LGLDETLLLPE
+566 LGLDETLLSPE
-577 ELVADFAPE
+577 ELLAVFAPE

>member
-1 LRSPSYSWH
+1 MADSAL
-10 SRGLAM
+10 
-16 SLIEIEDLTFSYT
+16 SLIEIEDLTFSYA
-29 SQRQE
+29 SQQHD

-49 VGITGLADAGKSTF
+49 VGITGLAEAGKSTF

-73 FFHGEFSGRVSVA
+73 FFHGELSGRVVVA
-86 ATDTRETTIGELA
+86 GTDTAETTIGELA

-148 VGMGDLK
+148 VGMEDLK

-207 HSTGNTLIVVSQDL
+207 HSRGNTLIVVSQDL
-221 DHLAIRADRLIV
+221 DHLAIHADRLVV
-233 IDRGE
+233 IDKGE

-245 REVLLDA
+245 RKVLLEA

-265 QISRKLREAG
+265 EISRKLRAAG
-275 RIPSNSPVPLT
+275 RIPWNSPVPLT
-286 VVQAA
+286 VEQAA
-291 KELSSID
+291 TELSSINER
-298 TPGSAAQTIAS
+298 GSAAHTIAS
-309 DRTSRRSKEKRSN
+309 GRTSRHSKVESSKEL
-322 EIVFEDV
+322 VFEDV
-329 HFDYPT
+329 HYDYPT
-335 GVSAIRGISLSLDE
+335 GVSAIRGVSLSLDE

-355 GQNGSGKTTFARHL
+355 GQNGAGKTTFAKHL
-369 NGLLKPTRGHVLVR
+369 NGLLRPTRGRVLVR

-430 EESKRL
+430 EQAKRL
-436 VTSAME
+436 VTSAMD

-471 AMNTPVVVLDEPSG
+471 AMNTPVVVLDEPTG
-485 GQDAEGIDLLGHLVG
+485 GQDAEGIDLLGQLVG
-500 HLVEQGKLVI
+500 SLVQQGKLVI
-510 VVTHDVKFAARQA
+510 VVTHDVKFAARHA

-532 QVLLDDDPRTV
+532 RVLLDDGPRTV
-543 FGREEDLALTHVEP
+543 FGREETLACTHVEP
-557 PAVTRLGKL
+557 PAVTRLAKL
-566 LGLDETLLLPE
+566 LGLDETLLSPV
-577 ELVADFAPE
+577 ELLAVLAPE

>member
-1 LRSPSYSWH
+1 MADS
-10 SRGLAM
+10 AV
-16 SLIEIEDLTFSYT
+16 SLIEIEDLTFSYA
-29 SQRQE
+29 SKQHE
-34 PALRNLSCSIEQGSF
+34 PALRNLRCTIEQGSF
-49 VGITGLADAGKSTF
+49 VGITGPAEAGKTTF

-73 FFHGEFSGRVSVA
+73 FFHGEFSGNVNVA
-86 ATDTRETTIGELA
+86 GTDTRETTIGDLA

-148 VGMGDLK
+148 VGMEDLK

-207 HSTGNTLIVVSQDL
+207 HRGGNTLIVVSQDL
-221 DHLAIRADRLIV
+221 DHLAIRADRLMV
-233 IDRGE
+233 IDEGE

-245 REVLLDA
+245 RKVLLEA

-265 QISRKLREAG
+265 EISRKLRAAG
-275 RIPSNSPVPLT
+275 RIPSTSAVPLT
-286 VVQAA
+286 VEQAA
-291 KELSSID
+291 KELSPINI
-298 TPGSAAQTIAS
+298 PGSAAQTIVAGRAS
-309 DRTSRRSKEKRSN
+309 HQPKVESSKELL
-322 EIVFEDV
+322 FEDV
-329 HFDYPT
+329 HYDYPT
-335 GVSAIRGISLSLDE
+335 GVSAIRGVSLSLDE

-355 GQNGSGKTTFARHL
+355 GQNGAGKTTLAKHL
-369 NGLLKPTRGHVLVR
+369 NGLLQPTRGRVLVR

-410 FRSTVEEEVRFGP
+410 FRSTVEVEVRFGP

-430 EESKRL
+430 EEAKRL
-436 VTSAME
+436 VATAMD
-442 LMGLEAVREK
+442 LMGLEAVRQK

-471 AMNTPVVVLDEPSG
+471 AMNTPVVVLDEPTG
-485 GQDAEGIDLLGHLVG
+485 GQDAKGIELLGQLVG
-500 HLVEQGKLVI
+500 QLVQQGKLVI
-510 VVTHDVKFAARQA
+510 VVTHDVKFAAQHA

-532 QVLLDDDPRTV
+532 RVLMDDDPRTV
-543 FGREEDLALTHVEP
+543 FGREEALALTHVEP

-566 LGLDETLLLPE
+566 MGLDETLLSPE
-577 ELVADFAPE
+577 ELLAVFAPE

>member
-1 LRSPSYSWH
+1 
-10 SRGLAM
+10 M
-16 SLIEIEDLTFSYT
+16 SLIEIEDLTYSYA
-29 SQRQE
+29 SQPHE

-49 VGITGLADAGKSTF
+49 VGISGLAEAGKSSF

-73 FFHGEFSGRVSVA
+73 FFHGEFSGTVRVA
-86 ATDTRETTIGELA
+86 GTDTRGSSIGELA

-132 LAREEIRL
+132 LARDEIRQ

-148 VGMGDLK
+148 VGMEDLT

-174 ILAVQ
+174 VLAVQ

-194 LGVEEVFDVITDM
+194 LGVEEVFDVISEM
-207 HSTGNTLIVVSQDL
+207 HRRGYTVIVVSQDL

-233 IDRGE
+233 IDKGE

-245 REVLLDA
+245 RKVLLEA
-252 AEARYPILIPDVL
+252 AETRHPILIPDVL
-265 QISRKLREAG
+265 EISRSLRAAG
-275 RIPSNSPVPLT
+275 RISSSSPVSLT
-286 VVQAA
+286 VEQAFT
-291 KELSSID
+291 ELSSID
-298 TPGSAAQTIAS
+298 ERGSAAETIAVGKAL
-309 DRTSRRSKEKRSN
+309 RHLPGSN
-322 EIVFEDV
+322 ESSNELVFEDV
-329 HFDYPT
+329 HYDYPT
-335 GVSAIRGISLSLDE
+335 GVSAIRGISLNLDE

-355 GQNGSGKTTFARHL
+355 GQNGAGKTTFAKHL
-369 NGLLKPTRGHVLVR
+369 NGLLRPTRGRVLVG

-423 DNVGASP
+423 DNVGAGP
-430 EESKRL
+430 EEAKRL
-436 VTSAME
+436 VGSAMD

-452 KPHDLGVPE
+452 KPHDLGMVE

-471 AMNTPVVVLDEPSG
+471 AMNTPIVVLDEPTG
-485 GQDAEGIDLLGHLVG
+485 GQDAEGIELLGHLVG
-500 HLVEQGKLVI
+500 HLVGQGKLVI
-510 VVTHDVKFAARQA
+510 VVTHDVKFAARHA

-532 QVLLDDDPRTV
+532 RVLLDDVPRTV
-543 FGREEDLALTHVEP
+543 FGQVDALARTHVEP

-566 LGLDETLLLPE
+566 LGLDETLLSPE
-577 ELVADFAPE
+577 ELLAVLAPK

>member
-1 LRSPSYSWH
+1 MADS
-10 SRGLAM
+10 AV
-16 SLIEIEDLTFSYT
+16 SLIEIEDLTFSYST
-29 SQRQE
+29 QQHE

-49 VGITGLADAGKSTF
+49 VGITGLAEAGKSTF

-73 FFHGEFSGRVSVA
+73 FFHGEFSGRVNVA
-86 ATDTRETTIGELA
+86 GTNTRETTIGELA
-99 ERVGFVFE
+99 ESVGFVFE

-132 LAREEIRL
+132 LAREQIRL
-140 RAEKSLSQ
+140 RAEKSLTQ
-148 VGMGDLK
+148 VGMEDLK

-194 LGVEEVFDVITDM
+194 LGVEEVFDVISDM
-207 HSTGNTLIVVSQDL
+207 HTRGNTLIVVSQDL
-221 DHLAIRADRLIV
+221 DHLAIRADRLMV
-233 IDRGE
+233 IDKGE

-245 REVLLDA
+245 REVLLKA

-265 QISRKLREAG
+265 EISRKLRAAG
-275 RIPSNSPVPLT
+275 RIPSNPPLPLT
-286 VVQAA
+286 VEQAA
-291 KELSSID
+291 NELSSID
-298 TPGSAAQTIAS
+298 TPGSAETIAAG
-309 DRTSRRSKEKRSN
+309 RTSRHSKVESSKEL
-322 EIVFEDV
+322 VFEDV
-329 HFDYPT
+329 HYDYPT
-335 GVSAIRGISLSLDE
+335 GVSAIRGVSLSLDE

-355 GQNGSGKTTFARHL
+355 GQNGAGKTTFAKHL
-369 NGLLKPTRGHVLVR
+369 NGLLRPTRGRVLVR

-423 DNVGASP
+423 DNVGAGP
-430 EESKRL
+430 EEAKRM
-436 VTSAME
+436 VAFAMD
-442 LMGLEAVREK
+442 LMGLKAVPEK

-471 AMNTPVVVLDEPSG
+471 AMNTPVVVLDEPTG
-485 GQDAEGIDLLGHLVG
+485 GQDAEGIELLGQLVG
-500 HLVEQGKLVI
+500 QLVQQGKLVV
-510 VVTHDVKFAARQA
+510 VVTHDVMFAARHA
-523 DRVIALHQG
+523 DRVIALYQG
-532 QVLLDDDPRTV
+532 RVLLDDDPRTV
-543 FGREEDLALTHVEP
+543 FGREETLARTHVEP

-566 LGLDETLLLPE
+566 LGLDETLLSPE
-577 ELVADFAPE
+577 ELLAVFAPE

>member
-1 LRSPSYSWH
+1 MANS
-10 SRGLAM
+10 AV
-16 SLIEIEDLTFSYT
+16 SLIEIEDLTFSYST
-29 SQRQE
+29 QQHE

-49 VGITGLADAGKSTF
+49 VGITGLAEAGKSTF

-73 FFHGEFSGRVSVA
+73 FFQGEFSGRVNVSGK
-86 ATDTRETTIGELA
+86 DTRETTIGELA
-99 ERVGFVFE
+99 EWVGFVFE

-132 LAREEIRL
+132 LAREQIRL
-140 RAEKSLSQ
+140 RTEKSLTQ
-148 VGMGDLK
+148 VGMEDLK

-194 LGVEEVFDVITDM
+194 LGVEEVFDVISDM
-207 HSTGNTLIVVSQDL
+207 HTRGNTLIVVSQDL
-221 DHLAIRADRLIV
+221 DHLAIRADRLMV
-233 IDRGE
+233 IDKGE
-238 IKWDGEP
+238 IKWDGDP
-245 REVLLDA
+245 REVLLEA

-265 QISRKLREAG
+265 EISRKLRAAG
-275 RIPSNSPVPLT
+275 RIPSNPPLPLT
-286 VVQAA
+286 VEQAA
-291 KELSSID
+291 NELSSID
-298 TPGSAAQTIAS
+298 TPGSAEIIAAG
-309 DRTSRRSKEKRSN
+309 RTSRHSKVESSKEL
-322 EIVFEDV
+322 VFEAV
-329 HFDYPT
+329 HYDYPT

-355 GQNGSGKTTFARHL
+355 GQNGAGKTTFAKHL
-369 NGLLKPTRGHVLVR
+369 NGLLRPTRGRVLVR

-423 DNVGASP
+423 DNVGAGP
-430 EESKRL
+430 EEAKRM
-436 VTSAME
+436 VAFAMD
-442 LMGLEAVREK
+442 LMGLEAVPEK

-471 AMNTPVVVLDEPSG
+471 AMNTPVVVLDEPTG
-485 GQDAEGIDLLGHLVG
+485 GQDAEGIELLGQLVG
-500 HLVEQGKLVI
+500 QLVQQGKLVV
-510 VVTHDVKFAARQA
+510 VVTHDVNFAARHA
-523 DRVIALHQG
+523 DRVIALYQG
-532 QVLLDDDPRTV
+532 RVLLDDDPRTV
-543 FGREEDLALTHVEP
+543 FGREETLARTHVEP

-566 LGLDETLLLPE
+566 LGLEETLLSPE
-577 ELVADFAPE
+577 ELLAVFAPE

>member
-1 LRSPSYSWH
+1 MADS
-10 SRGLAM
+10 AV
-16 SLIEIEDLTFSYT
+16 SLIEIEDLTFSYA
-29 SQRQE
+29 SQPHA
-34 PALRNLSCSIEQGSF
+34 PALRNLSCSIEQGTF
-49 VGITGLADAGKSTF
+49 VGITGLAEAGKSTF

-73 FFHGEFSGRVSVA
+73 FFSGEFSGRVNVA
-86 ATDTRETTIGELA
+86 GTDTKETTIGELA

-148 VGMGDLK
+148 VGMEYLK

-194 LGVEEVFDVITDM
+194 LGVEEVFDVISGM
-207 HSTGNTLIVVSQDL
+207 HRGGYTVIVVSQDL
-221 DHLAIRADRLIV
+221 DHLAIYADRLMV
-233 IDRGE
+233 IDKGE

-245 REVLLDA
+245 RKVLLEA

-265 QISRKLREAG
+265 EISRKLRAAG
-275 RIPSNSPVPLT
+275 RTSLNSPVPLT
-286 VVQAA
+286 VEQAA
-291 KELSSID
+291 RELSSMN
-298 TPGSAAQTIAS
+298 TPGSAAQTIAVG
-309 DRTSRRSKEKRSN
+309 RTSRHLPGPKVERSK

-329 HFDYPT
+329 HYDYPT
-335 GVSAIRGISLSLDE
+335 GVSAIRGVSLSLDG

-355 GQNGSGKTTFARHL
+355 GQNGAGKTTFAKHL
-369 NGLLKPTRGHVLVR
+369 NGLLQPTRGRVLVR

-430 EESKRL
+430 EEAKRL
-436 VTSAME
+436 VTSAMD

-471 AMNTPVVVLDEPSG
+471 AMNTPVLVLDEPTG
-485 GQDAEGIDLLGHLVG
+485 GQDAEGIDLLGHLVDY
-500 HLVEQGKLVI
+500 LVQQGKLVL
-510 VVTHDVKFAARQA
+510 VVTHDVKFAARHA

-532 QVLLDDDPRTV
+532 RVLLDDGPRTV
-543 FGREEDLALTHVEP
+543 FGREEALARTHVEP

-566 LGLDETLLLPE
+566 LGLDETLLSPE
-577 ELVADFAPE
+577 ELLAVFDPE

>member
-1 LRSPSYSWH
+1 MADS
-10 SRGLAM
+10 AV
-16 SLIEIEDLTFSYT
+16 SLIEIEDLTFSYA
-29 SQRQE
+29 SKQHE
-34 PALRNLSCSIEQGSF
+34 PALRNLRCTIEQGSF
-49 VGITGLADAGKSTF
+49 VGITGPAEAGKTTF

-73 FFHGEFSGRVSVA
+73 FFHGEFSGNVNVA
-86 ATDTRETTIGELA
+86 GTDTRETTIGDLA

-148 VGMGDLK
+148 VGMEDLK

-207 HSTGNTLIVVSQDL
+207 HRGGNTLIVVSQDL
-221 DHLAIRADRLIV
+221 DHLAIRADRLMV
-233 IDRGE
+233 IDEGE

-245 REVLLDA
+245 RKVLLEA

-265 QISRKLREAG
+265 EISRKLRAAG
-275 RIPSNSPVPLT
+275 RIPSTSAVPLT
-286 VVQAA
+286 VEQAA
-291 KELSSID
+291 KELSPINI
-298 TPGSAAQTIAS
+298 PGSAAQTIVAGRAS
-309 DRTSRRSKEKRSN
+309 HQPKVESSKELL
-322 EIVFEDV
+322 FEDV
-329 HFDYPT
+329 HYDYPT
-335 GVSAIRGISLSLDE
+335 GVSAIRGVSLSLDE

-355 GQNGSGKTTFARHL
+355 GQNGAGKTTLAKHL
-369 NGLLKPTRGHVLVR
+369 NGLLQPTRGRVLVR

-410 FRSTVEEEVRFGP
+410 FRSTVEVEVRFGP

-430 EESKRL
+430 EEAKRL
-436 VTSAME
+436 VATAMD
-442 LMGLEAVREK
+442 LMGLEAVRQK

-471 AMNTPVVVLDEPSG
+471 AMNTPVVVLDEPTG
-485 GQDAEGIDLLGHLVG
+485 GQDAKGIELLGQLVG
-500 HLVEQGKLVI
+500 QLVQQGKLVI
-510 VVTHDVKFAARQA
+510 VVTHDVKFAAQHA

-532 QVLLDDDPRTV
+532 RVLLDDDPRTV
-543 FGREEDLALTHVEP
+543 FGREEALARTHVEP

-566 LGLDETLLLPE
+566 MGLDETLLSPE
-577 ELVADFAPE
+577 ELLAVFAPE